1 MLFKDE
7 VVSKGPGDTSAAA
20 SAASASAAALPRIMS
35 PSIGIMLS
43 LVLELV
49 GLSAVPVPLYAKGAT
64 PALRVCKPLVGLAC
78 AFALSKFV
86 GDSAGA
92 AFVAGVA
99 GGDDEPANHGELAQI
114 PSIVGVKEEI
124 TFCPMALMACIEN
137 RPLLD
142 S

>member
-1 MLFKDE
+1 
-7 VVSKGPGDTSAAA
+7 
-20 SAASASAAALPRIMS
+20 MS

-86 GDSAGA
+86 GDYAGA

-99 GGDDEPANHGELAQI
+99 GGGFVMHRRWCLDNDK
-114 PSIVGVKEEI
+114 PSWLGATSPFLFRNPGQMKLWA
-124 TFCPMALMACIEN
+124 TL
-137 RPLLD
+137 